1 MRADLPRR
9 RSEPVQR
16 DGEIYQFGC
25 MRGRGGSNISQVPLP
40 LLDQNPCQPRDQRR
54 LLRQQRLQP
63 FTSIKC

>member
-40 LLDQNPCQPRDQRR
+40 LCRT
-54 LLRQQRLQP
+54 
-63 FTSIKC
+63 TSNRGTADRGISKDYLMH